1 VLEGSDF
8 TNYPDASV
16 GIGRNNGGSWEQVI
30 GTGDNTNNTATAN
43 FSEFSPFSVGQLGFI
58 LPLQFSEVT
67 ATVNQQG
74 VDIAWSLLN
83 DEDGNR
89 FGVERSH
96 DGIKF
101 SEVGS
106 VAGNTSQSYHFSD
119 ADNVFSKSFYRIKLT
134 RRNGHMLYSNMI
146 MVNKVAGIEI
156 VVYPNPAS
164 EAIVVAGLKEQGI
177 LSIFNAS
184 GQRVMQKVF
193 NTNSMSIDVSG
204 LRGGIYFI
212 EVTGK
217 QVTRRTFIKR

>member
-1 VLEGSDF
+1 
-8 TNYPDASV
+8 
-16 GIGRNNGGSWEQVI
+16 
-30 GTGDNTNNTATAN
+30 
-43 FSEFSPFSVGQLGFI
+43 
-58 LPLQFSEVT
+58 
-67 ATVNQQG
+67 
-74 VDIAWSLLN
+74 
-83 DEDGNR
+83 
-89 FGVERSH
+89 
-96 DGIKF
+96 
-101 SEVGS
+101 
-106 VAGNTSQSYHFSD
+106 
-119 ADNVFSKSFYRIKLT
+119 
-134 RRNGHMLYSNMI
+134 MLYSNMI